1 MVFFWLFLSYRA
13 TADVST
19 CPTNVVGLCDPSV
32 IESVVSE
39 TVTESFNEA
48 NGITTIETTTET
60 ITTTVVE
67 NKDSGEIRVVDE
79 WRLRRLSNDPFF

>member
-1 MVFFWLFLSYRA
+1 MTHLFNLSLKTASLVFFWLFLSYRVA
-13 TADVST
+13 ADVST

-48 NGITTIETTTET
+48 NGITTVETTTNT
-60 ITTTVVE
+60 VTTTTIS
-67 NKDSGEIRVVDE
+67 NADTGDILASG
-79 WRLRRLSNDPFF
+79 